1 MDTVPIEKRI
11 ALAAKRLI
19 SILLSRL
26 RLMFGKLLQLVLHDQ
41 LGDLSRQTQRLG
53 SASVESVNY
62 LGGELGSLNE
72 RLTKIEQELAA
83 LRALIEE
90 SRNASSES
98 LVGDADDVPTGPRSR

>member
-1 MDTVPIEKRI
+1 MDTIPIEKRI
-11 ALAAKRLI
+11 ALAAKRMI
-19 SILLSRL
+19 SILVSRL

-62 LGGELGSLNE
+62 VGGELSSIDE

-83 LRALIEE
+83 LRELID
-90 SRNASSES
+90 RNNDTSSES
-98 LVGDADDVPTGPRSR
+98 LVGDADDVATGPRSR

>member
-1 MDTVPIEKRI
+1 MDTIPIEKRI

-19 SILLSRL
+19 SILVSRL

-62 LGGELGSLNE
+62 VGGELSAIDE
-72 RLTKIEQELAA
+72 RLKRIEQELAE
-83 LRALIEE
+83 LRALIDRPG
-90 SRNASSES
+90 SGSGES
-98 LVGDADDVPTGPRSR
+98 LVDDADDVATGPRSG